1 MVGLDGDFIGMGL
14 EGGKNEKEGEKAD
27 DGDDGEDNGAEVL
40 ATLDF
45 AVDTEDVV
53 FVFVAV
59 SEAINAN
66 GEGDD
71 GENTDDDKNGF
82 HILIIT

>member
-1 MVGLDGDFIGMGL
+1 MAGLDEDFIWMGL
-14 EGGKNEKEGEKAD
+14 EGGKNEKEGEKTD
-27 DGDDGEDNGAEVL
+27 DGDDGEDDGAEVL

-45 AVDTEDVV
+45 AVDAEDVG

-71 GENTDDDKNGF
+71 SENADDNENCF
-82 HILIIT
+82 HDLIIA